1 MKVARVAEAVRE
13 EFKLQP
19 PEKASRVGSD
29 EANPDQVSEEQY
41 RLEQAI
47 QAKLENEQAKKD

>member
-1 MKVARVAEAVRE
+1 MARVAEAVRE